1 MTWKVFIEEQGRS
14 RYKKKSSLSS
24 DLDKQEDLMKVEILG
39 VVCAKCTKLYDAVT
53 ELVKKN
59 GIDAEVVK
67 VEDLKV
73 FGQYGVFMTPALVVD
88 GEVKVAGKVPKE
100 AEILKWLSA

>member
-1 MTWKVFIEEQGRS
+1 
-14 RYKKKSSLSS
+14 
-24 DLDKQEDLMKVEILG
+24 MKVEILG
-39 VVCAKCTKLYDAVT
+39 VGCAKCHKLEEMVRD
-53 ELVKKN
+53 LVKKN

-88 GEVKVAGKVPKE
+88 GQVKIAGMLPKE
-100 AEILKWLSA
+100 SDILTWLSA